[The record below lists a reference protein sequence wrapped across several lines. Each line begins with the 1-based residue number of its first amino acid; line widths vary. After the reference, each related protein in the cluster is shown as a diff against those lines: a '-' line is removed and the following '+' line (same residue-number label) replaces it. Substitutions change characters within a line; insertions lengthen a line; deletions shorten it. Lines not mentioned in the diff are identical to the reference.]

1 MSKQEMLMEFTTQ
14 DLVEWLTKDLS
25 IDYDEAM
32 RLVYSSETFD
42 KLNDSET
49 GLYLES
55 SGYVYD
61 ILSDEL
67 RVGHIV
73 QNEI

>member
-1 MSKQEMLMEFTTQ
+1 MSKQEMLMEYTTQ
-14 DLVEWLTKDLS
+14 DLVERLTQELD

-32 RLVYSSETFD
+32 RILYASETFD

-55 SGYVYD
+55 SAYVYE
-61 ILSDEL
+61 LLADEM
-67 RVGHIV
+67 RVGHFV